1 MAPPARETVV
11 EMITGESPAEIA
23 EKLADKIIAEKVL

>member
-1 MAPPARETVV
+1 MNPPTRANI

>member
-1 MAPPARETVV
+1 MNPPAQDTAI
-11 EMITGESPAEIA
+11 EMITGETPAEIA